1 MRTSEQF
8 CTVTDSA
15 HRVHKKDYSN
25 KYFLPAPQTAT
36 YQQNSITGKDVVISA
51 K

>member
-8 CTVTDSA
+8 YTVTGSA
-15 HRVHKKDYSN
+15 HKVYKKDYSN
-25 KYFLPAPQTAT
+25 KYFLPGPQTAT
-36 YQQNSITGKDVVISA
+36 YQQNSITRKDGVISA

>member
-1 MRTSEQF
+1 MRISLQF
-8 CTVTDSA
+8 CTLTDSA
-15 HRVHKKDYSN
+15 HRVYKKDYSN

-36 YQQNSITGKDVVISA
+36 YQQNSITRKDVVISA